1 MILMGTQP
9 PAGMAQDKILM
20 QLIKKFVSE
29 IRSDA
34 SPAWQVTVWFGK
46 EIGSVEY
53 LIAGLDVA
61 TKGAL
66 SFNKRN

>member
-1 MILMGTQP
+1 
-9 PAGMAQDKILM
+9 M

-53 LIAGLDVA
+53 LIVGLDVA
-61 TKGAL
+61 TKGVTARTKL
-66 SFNKRN
+66 KLRDTTKYIKEY